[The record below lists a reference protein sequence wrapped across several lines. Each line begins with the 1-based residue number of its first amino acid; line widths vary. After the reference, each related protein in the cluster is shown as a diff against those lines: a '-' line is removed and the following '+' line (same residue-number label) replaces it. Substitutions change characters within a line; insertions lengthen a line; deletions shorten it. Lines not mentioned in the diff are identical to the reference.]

1 MSEENEII
9 KIKVML
15 LGESQIGKTSIIQRY
30 VKNNFNLS
38 YITTVGI
45 DFQLKKLEINNK
57 TVKLQIWDTAGQ
69 ERFKNITK
77 NYFHSSDG
85 FIIGYDITSRNS
97 FNNVSTWL
105 NEINENASEEI
116 QKILIGNKCDLS
128 ERQVSTEEGKKLAEE
143 NGMKFFET
151 SAKSDINV
159 KEVFESITKDII
171 ECQEKSNGENN
182 RNSITINRETEKKKD
197 ESSKDKKKCCK

>member
-45 DFQLKKLEINNK
+45 DFQLKTLEINNK

-97 FNNVSTWL
+97 FN
-105 NEINENASEEI
+105 
-116 QKILIGNKCDLS
+116 
-128 ERQVSTEEGKKLAEE
+128 LA
-143 NGMKFFET
+143 
-151 SAKSDINV
+151 
-159 KEVFESITKDII
+159 
-171 ECQEKSNGENN
+171 
-182 RNSITINRETEKKKD
+182 
-197 ESSKDKKKCCK
+197 